1 MAKKKLSVIIRSAP
15 FSWKTFEALRQAVG
29 SAMEHEVNVIFIRDG
44 VYALT
49 DWKPQMIGIEPL
61 DKSIEAL
68 DMMNAKI
75 IAEEEAIRERG
86 IKLKDWQ
93 VEIQKLPKDDIC
105 ELIKISEVVLT
116 W

>member
-1 MAKKKLSVIIRSAP
+1 MAKKRLTVVIRSSP

-29 SAMEHEVNVIFIRDG
+29 SAMEHKVSVVFMRDA

-49 DWKPQMIGIEPL
+49 DWKPQMIGIEPY

-68 DMMNAKI
+68 GIMQADI
-75 IAEEEAIRERG
+75 LVEEEAVRERG
-86 IKLKDWQ
+86 IKLKDWK
-93 VEIQKLPKDDIC
+93 VDIKITPKEDIC
-105 ELIKISEVVLT
+105 ELIKDSEVVLT

>member
-1 MAKKKLSVIIRSAP
+1 MAKKKMSVVIRSSP

-29 SAMEHEVNVIFIRDG
+29 SAMEHEVSVIFIRDG

-49 DWKPQMIGIEPL
+49 DWKPQLIGIEPL

-68 DMMNAKI
+68 DMMGAKI
-75 IAEEEAIRERG
+75 IAEEEALRERG
-86 IKLKDWQ
+86 LKLKDWG
-93 VEIQKLPKDDIC
+93 VDIDKLPKDDIC
-105 ELIKISEVVLT
+105 EIIKDSEVTLT